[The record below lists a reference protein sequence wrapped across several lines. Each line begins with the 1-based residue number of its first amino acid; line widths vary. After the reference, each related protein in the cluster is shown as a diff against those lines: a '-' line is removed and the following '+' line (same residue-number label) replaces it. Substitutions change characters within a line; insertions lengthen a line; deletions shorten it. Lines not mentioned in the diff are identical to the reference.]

1 MSWEKIGKEGSL
13 LRWYDVME
21 ADKYEYT
28 VGPAGEQ
35 FFNGL
40 KEGKIIGSKCS
51 KCGKIYVPARLYCED
66 CFVKIDSYVEINKD
80 EAYVDSYTIIYR
92 DDEGN
97 KLDIP
102 VYIALIRFPNTK
114 GGILCYA
121 EGNVRIG
128 GKVKITSFQWPLR
141 VKVE

>member
-1 MSWEKIGKEGSL
+1 MSWDKTGKDGSL
-13 LRWYDVME
+13 LKWYDVME
-21 ADKYEYT
+21 AEKYEYT

-40 KEGKIIGSKCS
+40 KQNKIIGSKCS
-51 KCGKIYVPARLYCED
+51 KCGKIYIPARLYCED
-66 CFVKIDSYVEINKD
+66 CFVKINEYVEIKD
-80 EAYVDSYTIIYR
+80 EPYIDSFTTIYA

-97 KLDIP
+97 KLSTP

-121 EGNVRIG
+121 EGNVRLG
-128 GKVKITSFQWPLR
+128 AKAKIVSFEWPIR
-141 VKVE
+141 VRVE